1 MNLNGDNNTHQL
13 IAVLWGINEKLHAFS
28 TVPATQQQGAAV
40 DVISSLHLPCS
51 FSLAHKGA
59 PLLSRQPGSDCC
71 SKYFHFI
78 GCLPAAPPETASHA
92 AGVHI
97 QMASDSGTVSTG

>member
-13 IAVLWGINEKLHAFS
+13 IAVLWGVNEKLHAFS
-28 TVPATQQQGAAV
+28 TVPATQQRGAAV
-40 DVISSLHLPCS
+40 GVSSLPPSPLLLLP
-51 FSLAHKGA
+51 GTQRA

-71 SKYFHFI
+71 SKYFI
-78 GCLPAAPPETASHA
+78 LGCLPGAPLETASHA